1 MIAAMSTQLPLDVRL
16 EDGASFDSFVAG
28 ENGLAVDCL
37 RGLAQGSG
45 ESQALLWGA
54 SGSGK
59 SHLLQAV
66 CRVANHGG
74 APSAYMPLTSL
85 AGLGPSLVEGL
96 ATRRVVCI
104 DDTERVLGDS
114 GWEEALFGLIN
125 EARGSGCRL
134 VFAAGTAPAEL
145 PVTLADLRSRLLW
158 GPVFRLEPP
167 DDHDKLLILQHR
179 AAARGFE
186 LPEESA
192 RYLLTRYP
200 RDLRELLKLLN
211 RIDIATLAAQRRAT
225 LPFIKSVLPPH

>member
-16 EDGASFDSFVAG
+16 EDGASFESFVAG

-37 RGLAQGSG
+37 RRLAQGSG
-45 ESQALLWGA
+45 ESQTLLWGA

-66 CRVANHGG
+66 CRAANQRGI
-74 APSAYMPLTSL
+74 PSAYLPLTSL

-96 ATRRVVCI
+96 ATQRVVCI
-104 DDTERVLGDS
+104 DDIEHVLGDS
-114 GWEEALFGLIN
+114 AWEQALFGLIN
-125 EARGSGCRL
+125 EGRAADSRL

-145 PVTLADLRSRLLW
+145 DVTLADLRSRLLW
-158 GPVFRLEPP
+158 GPVFRLEPS
-167 DDHDKLLILQHR
+167 DDREKLLILQHR

-186 LPEESA
+186 LPDESA

-200 RDLRELLKLLN
+200 RDLRQLLKLLD
-211 RIDIATLAAQRRAT
+211 RIDIASLAAQRRAT

>member
-16 EDGASFDSFVAG
+16 EDGASFESFVAG

-37 RGLAQGSG
+37 SRLARGPG
-45 ESQALLWGA
+45 ESQTLLWGV

-66 CRVANHGG
+66 CRAANEGG
-74 APSAYMPLTSL
+74 APSAYLPLRSL
-85 AGLGPSLVEGL
+85 AGSGPSVVEGL

-114 GWEEALFGLIN
+114 AWEKALFGLIN
-125 EARGSGCRL
+125 EARASNCRL
-134 VFAAGTAPAEL
+134 VFAAGAAPAEL
-145 PVTLADLRSRLLW
+145 DVALADLRSRLLW

-167 DDHDKLLILQHR
+167 DDRNKLLILRHR
-179 AAARGFE
+179 AASRGFE
-186 LPEESA
+186 LPDESA

-200 RDLRELLKLLN
+200 RDLRELLKLLD